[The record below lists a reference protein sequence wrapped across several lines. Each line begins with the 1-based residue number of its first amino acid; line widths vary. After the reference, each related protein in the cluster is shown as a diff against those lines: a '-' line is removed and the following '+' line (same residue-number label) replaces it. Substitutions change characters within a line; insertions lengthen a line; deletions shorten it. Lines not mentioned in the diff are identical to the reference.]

1 MLRSIQLN
9 GLICQSSVATGRS
22 ERKRVHMARTGNDT
36 RDLASNEGATAP
48 VAIGTTPA
56 PAPAPAPAPPSAPA
70 PAPRKRA
77 PRRKRGVVGALKRVW
92 ILLVVLV
99 AVAIA
104 VFCVDRLHGVFGK
117 TELTR
122 PGAGIAS
129 DPKPFNP
136 KVVTYE
142 IFGPPGTVA
151 TINYLNLDA
160 QPQEAKDVALP
171 WSITLT
177 TTAPAASANIVAQG
191 DSDTISCRIT
201 VNGEV
206 KDQNTSDGV
215 NAQTFCLVK
224 SA

>member
-1 MLRSIQLN
+1 
-9 GLICQSSVATGRS
+9 
-22 ERKRVHMARTGNDT
+22 VHVARTGNDT
-36 RDLASNEGATAP
+36 RGLTSNDGATAP
-48 VAIGTTPA
+48 VAIGTTA
-56 PAPAPAPAPPSAPA
+56 ATAPAPPATPA
-70 PAPRKRA
+70 ASRKRA
-77 PRRKRGVVGALKRVW
+77 PRRKVGLFGALKRVW
-92 ILLVVLV
+92 ILLVILV
-99 AVAIA
+99 AVVVA

-142 IFGPPGTVA
+142 IFGPPGAVA
-151 TINYLNLDA
+151 TINYLNLEA
-160 QPQEAKDVALP
+160 QPQEVKDVALP

-191 DSDTISCRIT
+191 DSDSISCRIT

-206 KDQNTSDGV
+206 KDENTTDGV
-215 NAQTFCLVK
+215 NAETFCLVK